1 MEIICYENADK
12 IIATKEFLENYDNY
26 INLDKN
32 LKMKL
37 FLESIE
43 KNKSYYKLNIDPL
56 NKISDKKINIDLI
69 KKFKNNINKLTENNK
84 DIIFKEI
91 LLLLEKEDFS
101 SIMIDILIDSIII
114 NNKYIDIYIELI
126 KCILNENIDLNEKID
141 KFHNLL
147 YKDINDYDN
156 KNFYNLL
163 CEKNK
168 CTDNSIGYSILVV
181 KLEIFGLIENKINK
195 LLLELTKQLNLD
207 NDDDLYKYIQCI
219 YNILKIKNIKDEKD
233 IIDKLNNKLYF
244 INKNIKNKKI
254 KFKIMDINE
263 IIV

>member
-1 MEIICYENADK
+1 MEIICYEDADK
-12 IIATKEFLENYDNY
+12 IIATKEFLENYDKY

-37 FLESIE
+37 FLESIK

-69 KKFKNNINKLTENNK
+69 KNFKNNINKLTENNK

-141 KFHNLL
+141 KFHDLL
-147 YKDINDYDN
+147 YKDINVYDN

-195 LLLELTKQLNLD
+195 LLLELIKQLNLD

-233 IIDKLNNKLYF
+233 IVDKLNEKLDF

>member
-1 MEIICYENADK
+1 MDIICYKNADK
-12 IIATKEFLENYDNY
+12 IITKKDFLENYENY

-32 LKMKL
+32 VELKL
-37 FLESIE
+37 FLESIK

-56 NKISDKKINIDLI
+56 NKISNKKINIDLI

-84 DIIFKEI
+84 DIIFREI

-101 SIMIDILIDSIII
+101 SIMIDILIDSIIL

-126 KCILNENIDLNEKID
+126 KKINKDNDLNKKID

-147 YKDINDYDN
+147 YKNTSDYDN
-156 KNFYNLL
+156 KNLYNLL

-181 KLEIFGLIENKINK
+181 KLEIYGLIENKINK
-195 LLLELTKQLNLD
+195 LLLELIKQLNLD

-219 YNILKIKNIKDEKD
+219 YNILKIKKIDEKY
-233 IIDKLNNKLYF
+233 ITDKLNDKLIY

-263 IIV
+263 VLV

>member
-1 MEIICYENADK
+1 MDIICYENADK
-12 IIATKEFLENYDNY
+12 IIETEFFLKNYENH
-26 INLDKN
+26 INLEKN
-32 LKMKL
+32 LNIKL
-37 FLESIE
+37 FLDSIK

-126 KCILNENIDLNEKID
+126 KCILNENIDLNDKID
-141 KFHNLL
+141 KFHDLL
-147 YKDINDYDN
+147 YKNINDYDN

-168 CTDNSIGYSILVV
+168 CTDNSIGYTILVV
-181 KLEIFGLIENKINK
+181 KLEISGLIKNKINK
-195 LLLELTKQLNLD
+195 LLLELIKQLNLD
-207 NDDDLYKYIQCI
+207 NEDDLYKYIQCI
-219 YNILKIKNIKDEKD
+219 YNILKIKNIKDEKNL
-233 IIDKLNNKLYF
+233 IDKLNIKLSF
-244 INKNIKNKKI
+244 LDKNIKNKKI
-254 KFKIMDINE
+254 KFRIMDINE
-263 IIV
+263 LIV

>member
-1 MEIICYENADK
+1 MEIICYEDADK
-12 IIATKEFLENYDNY
+12 IIATKEFLENYNKY

-37 FLESIE
+37 FLESIK

-69 KKFKNNINKLTENNK
+69 KNFKNNINKLTENNK

-141 KFHNLL
+141 KFHDLL
-147 YKDINDYDN
+147 YKDINVYNN

-195 LLLELTKQLNLD
+195 LLLELIKQLNLD

-233 IIDKLNNKLYF
+233 IVDKLNEKLDF